1 MEIKLLHL
9 YYDIMNLYGEY
20 GNIRILQKH
29 LEDQGANVIVDR
41 KTINEAVNFEE
52 YDFIYIGS
60 GTERNQEV
68 ILEDIKRNHKED
80 FIKAVENNK
89 IVLLTGNS
97 YEILGK
103 DIAGKDALGVLNFKT
118 ERTERRITAD
128 IIAKSKI
135 LKNKVVGFV
144 NNMSR
149 IKENDNPLFEIE
161 FEEGE
166 SKESKNE
173 GVTYKNVIGTHLIGP
188 LLIRNPEI
196 LKMLVNKICKQ
207 KDENFEYKEI
217 EYAEEEKAYEL
228 VLKELGQRGRSFLTH
243 SSIYFHIQ
251 YN

>member
-20 GNIRILQKH
+20 GNIKILQKH
-29 LEDQGANVIVDR
+29 LEDQGANVIVDK
-41 KTINEAVNFEE
+41 KTINEGINFEE

-60 GTERNQEV
+60 GTEKNQEV
-68 ILEDIKRNHKED
+68 ILEDIKNVHKEG
-80 FIKAVENNK
+80 FEKAIESNK

-103 DIAGKDALGVLNFKT
+103 KIAEKEALGILNFET
-118 ERTERRITAD
+118 ERTGKRITAD
-128 IIAKSKI
+128 VIASSKI

-144 NNMSR
+144 NNMSS
-149 IKENDNPLFEIE
+149 IKNNDNPLFEIE
-161 FEEGE
+161 FGEGE
-166 SKESKNE
+166 SANSKFE

-207 KDENFEYKEI
+207 KDENFECKEI

-228 VLKELGQRGRSFLTH
+228 VLHELENRKE
-243 SSIYFHIQ
+243 I
-251 YN
+251 

>member
-20 GNIRILQKH
+20 GNIKILQKH
-29 LEDQGANVIVDR
+29 LEDQGANVIVDK
-41 KTINEAVNFEE
+41 KTINEEINFEE

-60 GTERNQEV
+60 GTEKNQEV
-68 ILEDIKRNHKED
+68 ILEDIKRNHKEN
-80 FIKAVENNK
+80 FIKAIENNK
-89 IVLLTGNS
+89 VMLLTGNS

-103 DIAGKDALGVLNFKT
+103 DIAGQEALGILNFET
-118 ERTERRITAD
+118 ERTEKRITAD

-144 NNMSR
+144 NNMSS
-149 IKENDNPLFEIE
+149 IKNNDNPLFEIE
-161 FEEGE
+161 FGEGE
-166 SKESKNE
+166 SATSKFE

-196 LKMLVNKICKQ
+196 LKMLVDKICRQ

-228 VLKELGQRGRSFLTH
+228 VLKELENREEK
-243 SSIYFHIQ
+243 
-251 YN
+251 